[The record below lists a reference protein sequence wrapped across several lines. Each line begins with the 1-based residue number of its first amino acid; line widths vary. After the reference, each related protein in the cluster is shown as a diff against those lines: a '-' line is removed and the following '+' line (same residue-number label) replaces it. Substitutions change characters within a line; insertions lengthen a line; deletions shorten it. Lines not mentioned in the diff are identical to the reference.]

1 MFRFYLN
8 RGNWSWKVAVLL
20 CWQGLS
26 LQSCQSWIIAMMWG
40 NDKVVNQVV
49 MRTLHPVSQGPLTLE
64 YAPVASIFPVHTEQL
79 IHPKKPL
86 PSEYMPSHHCK
97 WKGSLSPALDIFWIS
112 QMLTLY
118 YGNCVPWETPSL
130 FSSLEWW
137 IGLAIC
143 ILFNFW
149 WWFHVCNFLL
159 ELHRCFSET

>member
-1 MFRFYLN
+1 
-8 RGNWSWKVAVLL
+8 
-20 CWQGLS
+20 
-26 LQSCQSWIIAMMWG
+26 MMWG

-49 MRTLHPVSQGPLTLE
+49 LRTLHPVSQGPLTLE
-64 YAPVASIFPVHTEQL
+64 YAPVASTVPVHTKQL

-97 WKGSLSPALDIFWIS
+97 WKGSLSPALDIFWKS

-118 YGNCVPWETPSL
+118 CGNCVPWETQSL
-130 FSSLEWW
+130 FSSLERW

-149 WWFHVCNFLL
+149 WWFHVCNFFAWITQMFFRDLV
-159 ELHRCFSET
+159 C